1 MITNKFSVFTKKQ
14 SILLKIVNTIQII
27 ISVLLI
33 AVAIMSSIPKLNGKI
48 DHSYIFALVI
58 GIAGAV
64 SLLELIAKTV
74 SNRKTFAYSLLLK
87 IYKKS
92 TPLFPPTQIQTE
104 VCSWANKSIQ
114 EGKSILLYG
123 KVNTGKTTSIF
134 IYLSQ
139 YIKNKEILKNLEW
152 VENVLYIDCRSNKS
166 DILDFFDEGKFF
178 IKNQTYEKSL
188 IIIDNI
194 ETMGEAFC
202 NQLLNVIKG
211 SISTFILLADVCN
224 VGIQNYNAIESKEI
238 EEKFSIK
245 IYQKHV
251 DTFKN
256 VYKNLDYHNKIILLT
271 IYYISMS
278 VTLIPIRNI
287 FAIWDTELSHHQIHS
302 RIKFLMRYDMIK
314 EFPFDN
320 RYILL
325 VNQKAIFENQGIF
338 WETPENTEVIMKII
352 KNSNS
357 FPESAWLSF
366 IHLPY
371 EKQLQ
376 LSHIKKDE
384 LFFNA
389 LKCGNYLTLSK
400 ALQEELVYSP
410 NKEPLFYYEMGTLH
424 FYNSQQEKAF
434 IKYNNL
440 LQNISNTDQE
450 MILTLKI
457 IETTHGDITPLTREN
472 INKYL
477 GKIKEKGTPYSLYA
491 QYWELHIDSERGKF
505 NLHAFNRLLTN
516 LLGIETAYS
525 TDVHL
530 EIIKRCYTDIIRIC
544 HILFIAPEEEL
555 TNHFLDFLEKHYG
568 DTTCRYYEA
577 LYANANFEHYIS
589 LLDKILKGE
598 NCENTYYQAA
608 SYYEIAIKIGYQNL
622 KSVSACELKDI
633 DLKLFVPENLDNI
646 DQYKDKINR
655 FLTNAEINRVSVHV
669 AYCKTLLAKLCMI
682 KNLSDEEYYRLSE
695 KKRKNKDSYIKA
707 YIRDAKKIYRN
718 YENDYGII
726 RIQFLEFLYYFATC
740 DNNTDRVISLQKVTD
755 ILENYSEYR
764 RENLIIDSLKSNS
777 DISSRMFVISLVKA
791 YPLIMQ

>member
-14 SILLKIVNTIQII
+14 SILLKIVNSIQII

-33 AVAIMSSIPKLNGKI
+33 VVAIISSFPQWNGKI
-48 DHSYIFALVI
+48 DLSYILALVM
-58 GIAGAV
+58 GVTGAI
-64 SLLELIAKTV
+64 SLFELIAKTV

-87 IYKKS
+87 IYKKKP
-92 TPLFPPTQIQTE
+92 PLFPPTQIQTE

-114 EGKSILLYG
+114 EGRSILLYG
-123 KVNTGKTTSIF
+123 KVNAGKTTSIF

-152 VENVLYIDCRSNKS
+152 VENVLYIDCKSNKS
-166 DILDFFDEGKFF
+166 DILDFFDERKFF

-202 NQLLNVIKG
+202 NQLLNVIKS

-224 VGIQNYNAIESKEI
+224 VDIQNHNTIESKEV

-245 IYQKHV
+245 IYKKYM

-256 VYKNLDYHNKIILLT
+256 IYENLDYQDKIILLT

-287 FAIWDTELSHHQIHS
+287 LAVWDTDLPHHQIRRRLKS
-302 RIKFLMRYDMIK
+302 LMRHDMIK

-320 RYILL
+320 SYILL
-325 VNQKAIFENQGIF
+325 VSQKTIFENQGIF

-376 LSHIKKDE
+376 LNRFKKDE

-400 ALQEELVYSP
+400 ALQEELIYSP
-410 NKEPLFYYEMGTLH
+410 NKESLFHYEMGTLY

-434 IKYNNL
+434 TKYNNL
-440 LQNISNTDQE
+440 LQNILNTDQE

-457 IETTHGDITPLTREN
+457 IETTHGDITQLTRVN

-477 GKIKEKGTPYSLYA
+477 EKLKEKGIPYSLYA
-491 QYWELHIDSERGKF
+491 QYWKLHIDSERGKF
-505 NLHAFNRLLTN
+505 DLCAYNQLLTD
-516 LLGIETAYS
+516 LSEIEIEYS

-530 EIIKRCYTDIIRIC
+530 EIIKRCYTDVIRIC
-544 HILFIAPEEEL
+544 HILFIVPEKKL
-555 TNHFLDFLEKHYG
+555 ISHFLGFLEKHYS

-577 LYANANFEHYIS
+577 LYVNANFEHYIR
-589 LLDKILKGE
+589 LLGKILKGE
-598 NCENTYYQAA
+598 NCESTYYQAA
-608 SYYEIAIKIGYQNL
+608 SNYEMAIKIGYQNL

-633 DLKLFVPENLDNI
+633 DLKLFVPENLENF
-646 DQYKDKINR
+646 DQYKDKINK

-682 KNLSDEEYYRLSE
+682 KNLNDEEYYRLFE
-695 KKRKNKDSYIKA
+695 KERKIKDSYIKE
-707 YIRDAKKIYRN
+707 YISDAKKIYRDF
-718 YENDYGII
+718 ENDYGIV
-726 RIQFLEFLYYFATC
+726 RIEFLEFLYYIATC
-740 DNNTDRVISLQKVTD
+740 NNNANRNIFLQKITG
-755 ILENYSEYR
+755 ILEKYSEYR
-764 RENLIIDSLKSNS
+764 RENIIINSLKSNS
-777 DISSRMFVISLVKA
+777 DISSRMFAISLVKA
-791 YPLIMQ
+791 YPIIMQ